1 MNNSTNTVLLLA
13 LLALGVYYIN
23 NRPQGVTVIR
33 SPGWG
38 WGGGWGGRRG
48 WGGRW
53 GRHRRGGRGRRG
65 I

>member
-1 MNNSTNTVLLLA
+1 MHNSTNTLLLLA

-23 NRPQGVTVIR
+23 NRSQAVTVIR

-38 WGGGWGGRRG
+38 WGGGWMGRRG
-48 WGGRW
+48 WGRRW